1 MKNFIHKILLTTF
14 SSLLFLSLSLK
25 AQVSFHVSGA
35 PTKHQI
41 EDVPRLLENM
51 LEENPDKDI
60 FFYVHG
66 RSRTLEKELR
76 RSKQIEENYNV
87 KVLMLHWESWSST
100 ITRPTDNAKNAGL
113 ELSKAITYLKMFK
126 DKHAEVFEDKKLF
139 VLFHS
144 MGNLILKSY
153 VENHFNEQLNE
164 KFFDAVILNAPDT
177 PYKSHRDWLKKVFLS
192 ENSFVIMNKNDFVLN
207 ASKLLDINFRHM
219 FDDRLGLGIKFYFH
233 HEKILSPNVLYF
245 DLTKTS
251 GGEHAHFVSQRP
263 EVKKIFNYI
272 LAAKSNPDKS
282 EFIFSEPT
290 INPIEDLDPY
300 KVIKNVYYFKD

>member
-1 MKNFIHKILLTTF
+1 MKNVVHKIIVTSLFVMTFIHVQ
-14 SSLLFLSLSLK
+14 LK
-25 AQVSFHVSGA
+25 AEVSFHVSGGL
-35 PTKHQI
+35 TKYQI
-41 EDVPRLLENM
+41 EDVPELLENM

-76 RSKQIEENYNV
+76 RSKQIEDNYNV

-100 ITRPTDNAKNAGL
+100 ITRPTDNAKNAGK
-113 ELSKAITYLKMFK
+113 ELSKAISYLKNFK
-126 DKHAEVFEDKKLF
+126 DKHAQIFQDKKLY

-153 VENHFNEQLNE
+153 VENYANQHLNE
-164 KFFDAVILNAPDT
+164 KFFDALIMNAPDT
-177 PYKSHRDWLKKVFLS
+177 PYKSHRDWLKKVNLS

-207 ASKLLDINFRHM
+207 ASKLLDINFRNM

-245 DLTKTS
+245 DLTKAS

-272 LAAKSNPDKS
+272 LSSKS
-282 EFIFSEPT
+282 ESFLAET
-290 INPIEDLDPY
+290 KINPAEDLDPY
-300 KVIKNVYYFKD
+300 KIIKNVYYFKD

>member
-1 MKNFIHKILLTTF
+1 MKNLVHKIIVTSLFVMTF
-14 SSLLFLSLSLK
+14 VHAQLK
-25 AQVSFHVSGA
+25 AEVSFHVSGGL
-35 PTKHQI
+35 TKYQI
-41 EDVPRLLENM
+41 EDVPELLENM

-100 ITRPTDNAKNAGL
+100 ITRPTDNAKNAGK
-113 ELSKAITYLKMFK
+113 ELSMAISYLKNFK
-126 DKHAEVFEDKKLF
+126 DKHAQIFEDKKLY

-153 VENHFNEQLNE
+153 VENYSTHHLNE
-164 KFFDAVILNAPDT
+164 NFFDALIMNAPDT
-177 PYKSHRDWLKKVFLS
+177 PYKNHRDWLEKVHLS
-192 ENSFVIMNKNDFVLN
+192 KNSYVIMNKNDFVLN

-272 LAAKSNPDKS
+272 LSSKS
-282 EFIFSEPT
+282 EYSFTEIKN
-290 INPIEDLDPY
+290 NPAEDLDPY
-300 KVIKNVYYFKD
+300 KIIKNVYYFKD